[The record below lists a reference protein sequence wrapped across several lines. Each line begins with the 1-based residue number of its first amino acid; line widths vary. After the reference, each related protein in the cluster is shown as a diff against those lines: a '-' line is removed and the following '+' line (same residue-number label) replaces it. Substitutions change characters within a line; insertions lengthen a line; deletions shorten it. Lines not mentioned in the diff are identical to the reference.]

1 LIPEITGILDHHHA
15 TALDWW
21 WIDDDMSAQ
30 EIEAYQLPAHR
41 CIHVPAHEADVLK
54 TLREQLEL
62 LHEGSRL

>member
-30 EIEAYQLPAHR
+30 EIEAYQLPAH
-41 CIHVPAHEADVLK
+41 EANVLK